1 MAKVSHLVRALPYP
15 SIEAGNFSFPEGEY
29 DVGFD
34 TSDGVS
40 VELTHQIRN
49 ASFLQD
55 LITRGKAKF
64 GCLVSVPLT
73 SYRKL
78 NLSDSSKQ
86 IVKWELSVV
95 GEPPMLCPV
104 VVCLEEIKHT
114 FGQDDGVAEIWQHT
128 EVVIPKGARL
138 ARGEYRRTSSSLSQL
153 IRVVNTPEMKS
164 GSFEVNHCTE
174 EGFYFNL
181 NVAED
186 LFKFIQNYG
195 QFPNLRRSI
204 LVHAASR
211 CLEILSKEYAL
222 KGEEEEGSESWEGF
236 RNLVALTAE
245 LDKKGLP
252 HWSEDDFPPE
262 KVATSLYSIEL
273 PNKNDLEIE

>member
-29 DVGFD
+29 DVRFD

-138 ARGEYRRTSSSLSQL
+138 ARGEIQKN
-153 IRVVNTPEMKS
+153 I
-164 GSFEVNHCTE
+164 F
-174 EGFYFNL
+174 
-181 NVAED
+181 
-186 LFKFIQNYG
+186 LFK
-195 QFPNLRRSI
+195 S
-204 LVHAASR
+204 AD
-211 CLEILSKEYAL
+211 
-222 KGEEEEGSESWEGF
+222 KGS
-236 RNLVALTAE
+236 
-245 LDKKGLP
+245 
-252 HWSEDDFPPE
+252 
-262 KVATSLYSIEL
+262 
-273 PNKNDLEIE
+273 